1 MMGCPRFSISEVREF
16 SDCVYYEI
24 FYRLFDIELN
34 SGLLQTLFYLNF
46 LFAFLLI
53 GGFFSAM
60 GYIKEYRKRSKIA
73 VREYRAHKAEQNLYK
88 NNDEELFRSPK
99 NSVKHLSNS
108 NATKGKARDSVR
120 IDQNDIYKDK

>member
-1 MMGCPRFSISEVREF
+1 MLGCPKFSTSEMREF
-16 SDCVYYEI
+16 SDCMYYEI

-34 SGLLQTLFYLNF
+34 TGMLQTLFYLNF

-53 GGFFSAM
+53 GGSFSAI
-60 GYIKEYRKRSKIA
+60 GHIREYRKRSEKS
-73 VREYRAHKAEQNLYK
+73 VREYRAYKAEQKQYR
-88 NNDEELFRSPK
+88 NNDEEIYKSPK

-108 NATKGKARDSVR
+108 NKSKGKARDSVR